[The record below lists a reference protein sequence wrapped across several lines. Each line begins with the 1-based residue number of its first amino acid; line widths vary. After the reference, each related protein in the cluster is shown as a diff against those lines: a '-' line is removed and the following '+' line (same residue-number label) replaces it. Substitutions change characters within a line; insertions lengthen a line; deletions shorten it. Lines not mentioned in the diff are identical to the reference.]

1 MNSVSNPTAK
11 HYTTALLLAYF
22 TIFYNLVEGVV
33 ATWFGLEDET
43 LTLFGFGVDSFI
55 EMLSGI
61 GIMHMVFRIRHSPAI
76 HPDNFERTALRITG
90 TAFYL
95 LVVGLIAGAIMVV
108 ITDQRP
114 TSTLWGV
121 IISTA
126 SIIVMVL
133 LMRAKRKVGR
143 ALKSEAI
150 LADANCTQVCV
161 YMSVVLLAA
170 SALYELTHL
179 PYLDA
184 AGSLGLAWFSFKEG
198 KECFE
203 KAASSRYDACRH

>member
-1 MNSVSNPTAK
+1 MNSVSNHTAK

-22 TIFYNLVEGVV
+22 TIFYNLAEGVV

-61 GIMHMVFRIRHSPAI
+61 GIMHMVLRIRHSPAI

-108 ITDQRP
+108 ITNQRP

>member
-1 MNSVSNPTAK
+1 
-11 HYTTALLLAYF
+11 
-22 TIFYNLVEGVV
+22 
-33 ATWFGLEDET
+33 
-43 LTLFGFGVDSFI
+43 
-55 EMLSGI
+55 
-61 GIMHMVFRIRHSPAI
+61 
-76 HPDNFERTALRITG
+76 
-90 TAFYL
+90 
-95 LVVGLIAGAIMVV
+95 
-108 ITDQRP
+108 
-114 TSTLWGV
+114 
-121 IISTA
+121 
-126 SIIVMVL
+126 
-133 LMRAKRKVGR
+133 MRAKRKVGR